1 MKYKI
6 GDKVRVRND
15 LSVDKSYGGTRFD
28 SQMTKFIGKVITIAQ
43 CDSVD
48 NRCVYNIEED
58 KCRAKLYWTEEMFES
73 NKLEFTKSDL
83 KDGMVVEY
91 RDGGRA
97 LVLGDWLFD
106 ETSCLLIENFNDN
119 FENCYDGKNSVDKV
133 YTSNAHS
140 LSEYFDNNMLKL
152 IWKRNPVKKM
162 TIAEIEKELG
172 YKIEIVSDK
181 EE

>member
-1 MKYKI
+1 MKFKV
-6 GDKVRVRND
+6 GDKVRVRKD
-15 LSVDKSYGGTRFD
+15 LLKNQQLGVKYFAED
-28 SQMTKFIGKVITIAQ
+28 MTMFIGKIVTIKEV
-43 CDSVD
+43 CDGF
-48 NRCVYNIEED
+48 YKIKED
-58 KCRAKLYWTEEMFES
+58 KGFWHWTDGMFEPKII
-73 NKLEFTKSDL
+73 NFTKSDL